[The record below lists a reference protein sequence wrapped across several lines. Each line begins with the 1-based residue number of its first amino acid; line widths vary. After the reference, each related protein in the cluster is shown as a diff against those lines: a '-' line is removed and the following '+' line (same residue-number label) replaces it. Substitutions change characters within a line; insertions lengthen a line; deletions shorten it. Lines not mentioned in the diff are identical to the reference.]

1 MKGRLYLYIVM
12 FNNLGNIE
20 WLIWFLIIGGII
32 IFVYMII
39 MHFVIKKINNN
50 NELRIIFL
58 EEIILENDKNLQKDL
73 IDDYNKDARRCRS
86 SSFYRGI
93 E

>member
-50 NELRIIFL
+50 ESRIIFL

-73 IDDYNKDARRCRS
+73 IDDYNKDARRC
-86 SSFYRGI
+86 
-93 E
+93 

>member
-1 MKGRLYLYIVM
+1 MKGKLYLYIVM

-73 IDDYNKDARRCRS
+73 IGDYNKDARRC
-86 SSFYRGI
+86 
-93 E
+93 